1 MWAWSRELVGT
12 VPRKRTLL
20 SAGDEGVEGQEGE
33 EGAMLLL
40 PP

>member
-1 MWAWSRELVGT
+1 MWAQSRELVGT
-12 VPRKRTLL
+12 VPRKRTLI
-20 SAGDEGVEGQEGE
+20 SVGGRGGGGEGGE